1 MCQFWHILLFFQLL
15 SKVHV
20 TISIGLR
27 IYVRGEMHINEYAL
41 GKSYGVTIVTGGH
54 LFLMAHT
61 CTEKSVA
68 FLIFLNA
75 CSIRLFSFFIN

>member
-1 MCQFWHILLFFQLL
+1 MHKRMCQFGHILFFFQLL
-15 SKVHV
+15 SKVHA

-27 IYVRGEMHINEYAL
+27 IYIRREMHINEYAL

-61 CTEKSVA
+61 CTESP
-68 FLIFLNA
+68 LL
-75 CSIRLFSFFIN
+75 S

>member
-15 SKVHV
+15 SKVHA

-41 GKSYGVTIVTGGH
+41 GKSYGVTIVTGGC
-54 LFLMAHT
+54 LFLMAQAPVLKRH
-61 CTEKSVA
+61 S
-68 FLIFLNA
+68 L
-75 CSIRLFSFFIN
+75 S